1 MCYARQQDLRANI
14 IKMNHVGL
22 IVTVS
27 VECVELINIVQS
39 TLKVPVVPQI
49 INAIVQ
55 WSADQ
60 VLLVLPPILARTGSI

>member
-1 MCYARQQDLRANI
+1 ML
-14 IKMNHVGL
+14 HGL

-27 VECVELINIVQS
+27 VECVELINIVQF

-55 WSADQ
+55 
-60 VLLVLPPILARTGSI
+60 